1 MPFTYPKGKQLS
13 TGNTLVDILLGLN
26 NPDPTLGPS
35 PMGLGGV
42 FKELIHARLGDK
54 FPSATLKQVE
64 PDIAKA
70 LNMALASGGHTTF
83 DDTLLTH
90 LQLYPGFRRFQE
102 LIAGNL
108 RRLYGDKV
116 PFFRGLYPDELA
128 YWRGGQKI
136 GMGKPSVLPGSL
148 DEQIGQSFAAARGGP
163 MLKAQVKPED
173 VIYHTFRNNM
183 WFPERELGI
192 RPRGLIDPV
201 IYDVTRYGNPA
212 HTPIG
217 PPNELL
223 TEILRSMLQ
232 KGQY

>member
-1 MPFTYPKGKQLS
+1 MPFKYPKGKQLS
-13 TGNTLVDILLGLN
+13 TGNSLVDTLLGLN
-26 NPDPTLGPS
+26 NPDPTLGPT
-35 PMGLGGV
+35 PLALGGA
-42 FKELIHARLGDK
+42 FRDLIRARLEGN
-54 FPSATLKQVE
+54 FQGVTGSNL
-64 PDIAKA
+64 
-70 LNMALASGGHTTF
+70 
-83 DDTLLTH
+83 DDLLITE
-90 LQLYPGFRRFQE
+90 LQRQPQFRRFQE
-102 LIAGNL
+102 LIARNL
-108 RRLYGDKV
+108 KRLYGDKV
-116 PFFRGLYPDELA
+116 PFFRGLYPEEVIG
-128 YWRGGQKI
+128 WRGGQKI

-192 RPRGLIDPV
+192 RPSGLIDPV
-201 IYDVTRYGNPA
+201 IYDVTRWGNPA